1 MSLPL
6 ASIDSL
12 TSWLVLRYPR
22 GSTVYV
28 ARPTRS
34 IETRSLPTLT
44 RSYPRRFTFY
54 LARPIRSILSF
65 IIGLALCA
73 GSVSAAE
80 PDPEEYQKDSG
91 AGLPG
96 EYAKNYL
103 VRKSSVSPG
112 EKFALIYP
120 TREFGESKEAKD
132 FLVALNP
139 FRVLATLPTDAPYFD
154 DKSNS
159 ALGAEWSGDG
169 STALITLDSK
179 WGPADIWLVEL
190 ADEKVKRMTNL
201 LEKVRELLRPR
212 FRAVKPKPTAYNNA
226 NEFIFEE
233 EEGGACQFAEKGLVR
248 IYTKVTNDPKG
259 ISKRPWRVLLDAEWD
274 IAQAKFV
281 SQKITPE
288 KRR

>member
-12 TSWLVLRYPR
+12 TSRLVLRYPR
-22 GSTVYV
+22 GSTLYVTRPTRSIVSRSLPLARPLPHGFTGHV

-34 IETRSLPTLT
+34 ILSL
-44 RSYPRRFTFY
+44 
-54 LARPIRSILSF
+54 

-139 FRVLATLPTDAPYFD
+139 FRVLATLPTDAD

-259 ISKRPWRVLLDAEWD
+259 ISKRPWRVLVDAEWD

>member
-1 MSLPL
+1 MRPETRIFL
-6 ASIDSL
+6 
-12 TSWLVLRYPR
+12 LVL
-22 GSTVYV
+22 GV
-28 ARPTRS
+28 
-34 IETRSLPTLT
+34 
-44 RSYPRRFTFY
+44 
-54 LARPIRSILSF
+54 
-65 IIGLALCA
+65 ALCT

-103 VRKSSVSPG
+103 VLKSSVSPG

-120 TREFGESKEAKD
+120 TREFSESTEAKN

-139 FRVLATLPTDAPYFD
+139 FRVLATLPTDEPYFD
-154 DKSNS
+154 NKNHS
-159 ALGAEWSGDG
+159 ALGAEWSEDG

-201 LEKVRELLRPR
+201 LEKVRALLRPT
-212 FRAVKPKPTAYNNA
+212 FRAAKPKPEPYNDA
-226 NEFIFEE
+226 FDFIFEE
-233 EEGGACQFAEKGLVR
+233 EEGGACQFAPDRLVK

-259 ISKRPWRVLLDAEWD
+259 VSKRPWRVLVEAEWD

-281 SQKITPE
+281 SQKVGF
-288 KRR
+288 KN

>member
-1 MSLPL
+1 MTRETSVLPL
-6 ASIDSL
+6 
-12 TSWLVLRYPR
+12 
-22 GSTVYV
+22 
-28 ARPTRS
+28 
-34 IETRSLPTLT
+34 
-44 RSYPRRFTFY
+44 
-54 LARPIRSILSF
+54 

-103 VRKSSVSPG
+103 VLKSSVSPG

-120 TREFGESKEAKD
+120 TLEFSESKEAKN

-139 FRVLATLPTDAPYFD
+139 FRVLAPLPTDSPYFD
-154 DKSNS
+154 EKSDS
-159 ALGAEWSGDG
+159 ALGAEWSEDG
-169 STALITLDSK
+169 SMALITLDSK

-190 ADEKVKRMTNL
+190 TDEKVKRMTNL

-212 FRAVKPKPTAYNNA
+212 FRAAKPKPDAYNDSI
-226 NEFIFEE
+226 EFIFEE
-233 EEGGACQFAEKGLVR
+233 EEGGACQFAPNRLVK
-248 IYTKVTNDPKG
+248 IYTKVTNDPKR
-259 ISKRPWRVLLDAEWD
+259 ISKRPWRVLVDAEWD

-288 KRR
+288 KGR